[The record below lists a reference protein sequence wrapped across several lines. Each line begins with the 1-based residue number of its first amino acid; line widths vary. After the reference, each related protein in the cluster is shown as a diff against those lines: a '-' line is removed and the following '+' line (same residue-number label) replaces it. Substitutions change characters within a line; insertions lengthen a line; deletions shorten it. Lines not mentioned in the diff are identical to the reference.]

1 MANDYSSFLQK
12 GEDGSVQSFDESKLQ
27 SYIDSMVGQGV
38 TAFKNK
44 FEKEQQ
50 KASMTEQQKFDTARA
65 EFEEEKNKFNEFM
78 KSQRTELVLAKA
90 KVKLANA
97 NFSEKEIE
105 ILSKSIND
113 DEKSSLEMIDAL
125 VAERQKSREDDR
137 KKLIEDLQRNQPKT
151 SIQANAGKEKGQ
163 IEVKK
168 RTSQDI
174 KNLYK

>member
-1 MANDYSSFLQK
+1 MENDYSSFLQK
-12 GEDGSVQSFDESKLQ
+12 GEDGSVQSFDESKFQ
-27 SYIDSMVGQGV
+27 SYVDSMIGQGV

-50 KASMTEQQKFDTARA
+50 KASMTEQQKFDSARA

-78 KSQRTELVLAKA
+78 KSQKTELVLAKA

-113 DEKSSLEMIDAL
+113 DEKSSLEMIDSL
-125 VAERQKSREDDR
+125 VAERQKSREDE
-137 KKLIEDLQRNQPKT
+137 KKKIIEEIQSNLPRT
-151 SIQANAGKEKGQ
+151 GTQANAGNGKSP

-168 RTSQDI
+168 KTSQDI